1 MEQGLSLAGFLPLGQ
16 DPAAHLRQ
24 YAAIQFD
31 YLEINLL
38 TQL

>member
-1 MEQGLSLAGFLPLGQ
+1 MSLVSFLPLRQ
-16 DPAAHLRQ
+16 DPAAHVCLCQ
-24 YAAIQFD
+24 YAGIQFD